1 MTPFDYREVQ
11 KQALK
16 LLLVAFMLGG
26 LFAVSCGRCD
36 GLAAIAAE
44 PEPTLTLSRA
54 KWQQVM
60 STLVTRRIERDKA
73 LAKVKLLREQLRIER
88 NASLSKLAA
97 KDLEIGRLRKKCN
110 APPPC
115 TEWKIATGA
124 GIAATTICAAVLI
137 SREVVR

>member
-26 LFAVSCGRCD
+26 LFAVSCGQCD
-36 GLAAIAAE
+36 GLVALGAD

-60 STLVTRRIERDKA
+60 SVLVTRRIERDKA
-73 LAKVKLLREQLRIER
+73 RAEVKLLREQMRIER

-97 KDLEIGRLRKKCN
+97 KDIEIGRLRKKCN

-115 TEWKIATGA
+115 TEWKVATGA
-124 GIAATTICAAVLI
+124 GIAATAICATVLI

>member
-11 KQALK
+11 RQAIK

-36 GLAAIAAE
+36 GVVALAAD
-44 PEPTLTLSRA
+44 PEPTLTLSRS

-60 STLVTRRIERDKA
+60 STLVSRRIERDKA
-73 LAKVKLLREQLRIER
+73 RAEVKLLRDQLRIER

-97 KDLEIGRLRKKCN
+97 KDIEIGKLRKKCS

-124 GIAATTICAAVLI
+124 GIAATAICTTMLI